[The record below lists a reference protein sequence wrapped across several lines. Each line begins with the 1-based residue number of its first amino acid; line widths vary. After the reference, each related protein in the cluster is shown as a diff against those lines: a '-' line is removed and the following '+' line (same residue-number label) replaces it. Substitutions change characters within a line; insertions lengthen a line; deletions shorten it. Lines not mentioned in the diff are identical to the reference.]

1 MTTSTTRRVCPP
13 DHKHAAASTCY
24 IVHKCRCFACGL
36 ATSQRNQARERAKAA
51 GTYVSPLV
59 DAGPVR
65 EHVQLLLASG
75 IGWKRVAEL
84 AGVGKTAVSQIIYGR
99 KAVTGD
105 PRKGEVLKRVSRR
118 TADAILAV
126 QPALEVLAGGTLV
139 PAKPYAR
146 RLQALVAIGWSQS
159 KLANALGMTPSNF
172 RILREFERDQARRRR
187 RGTFIQASTAR
198 AIVDLYERLA
208 FRTPPQ
214 PNKAE
219 RIAYLRSV
227 RYARERGWP
236 VPMDW
241 AAVDDDFARDVPVR
255 RSAA

>member
-1 MTTSTTRRVCPP
+1 VSDRYVCPP
-13 DHKHAAASTCY
+13 DHKHGASSTCY
-24 IVHKCRCFACGL
+24 IIHKCRCFKCGL
-36 ATSQRNQARERAKAA
+36 ATSQRARRREAAHAA
-51 GTYVSPLV
+51 GTFDSGLV

-65 EHVQLLLASG
+65 EHLELLLASG
-75 IGWKRVAEL
+75 LGWKRVAVV
-84 AGVGKTAVSQIIYGR
+84 AGVGNTAVSQLIYGR
-99 KAVTGD
+99 KGSVGD

-126 QPALEVLAGGTLV
+126 QPSLDVLADQVLV
-139 PAKPYAR
+139 PARPYAR
-146 RLQALVAIGWSQS
+146 RLEALVAIGWSQS
-159 KLANALGMTPSNF
+159 KLARGLGMTPSNF
-172 RILREFERDQARRRR
+172 RIIREYERDQARRRR
-187 RGTFIQASTAR
+187 RGTFVYASTAR
-198 AIVDLYERLA
+198 AVVALYERLA

-214 PNKAE
+214 PTKAE

-227 RYARERGWP
+227 SYARARGWP

>member
-1 MTTSTTRRVCPP
+1 MSDRYSCPA

-24 IVHKCRCFACGL
+24 IVHKCRCFACCL
-36 ATSQRNQARERAKAA
+36 ATSERARRREREKAA

-75 IGWKRVAEL
+75 LGWKRVAAV
-84 AGVGKTAVSQIIYGR
+84 AGVGNTAVAQLI
-99 KAVTGD
+99 
-105 PRKGEVLKRVSRR
+105 SRR
-118 TADAILAV
+118 TAEALLAV
-126 QPALEVLAGGTLV
+126 QPSLELLGDTALV

-159 KLANALGMTPSNF
+159 KLARALGMTPANF
-172 RILREFERDQARRRR
+172 RILREYERDQARRRR
-187 RGTFIQASTAR
+187 RGTFIYASTAR
-198 AIVDLYERLA
+198 AIVELYERLS
-208 FRTPPQ
+208 FRVPAQ
-214 PNKAE
+214 PTKAE

-227 RYARERGWP
+227 SYARQRGWP

-241 AAVDDDFARDVPVR
+241 AAADDDFARDVPVR

>member
-1 MTTSTTRRVCPP
+1 MSDRHTCPA

-24 IVHKCRCFACGL
+24 IVHKCRCFPCCL
-36 ATSQRNQARERAKAA
+36 ATSERARARERAKAA

-65 EHVQLLLASG
+65 EHLQLLLASG
-75 IGWKRVAEL
+75 LGWKRVAAV
-84 AGVGKTAVSQIIYGR
+84 AGVGNTAVSQLIYGR
-99 KAVTGD
+99 KGVVGD
-105 PRKGEVLKRVSRR
+105 PRKGEVLKRVSRK

-126 QPALEVLAGGTLV
+126 QPSLELLADQVLV
-139 PAKPYAR
+139 PARPYAR

-159 KLANALGMTPSNF
+159 KLARALGMTPSNF
-172 RILREFERDQARRRR
+172 RILREYERDQARRRR
-187 RGTFIQASTAR
+187 RGTFVYASTAR
-198 AIVDLYERLA
+198 AIVELYERLA
-208 FRTPPQ
+208 FRVPAQ
-214 PNKAE
+214 PTKAE

-227 RYARERGWP
+227 SSARERGWP

-241 AAVDDDFARDVPVR
+241 AAADDDFARDVPVR